1 MFDLG
6 FQIPVIFVLLCF
18 TLGTSVFY
26 GLAHWCVLVQQGNY
40 EGQSISSIISKWLLR
55 GMIIVLFFPIFVK
68 FYTIGQSDPDFSIT
82 SEVSALILIFMAF
95 IAYQCRRNNLKLR
108 QAVERCAFEGIKHL
122 QLFLSIIVIWG
133 VSACLGIAVY
143 MMSTQA
149 ALFLPVFDPPRDTA
163 MVVTGAWLLPFII
176 LYQKI
181 IKQSEAGQ
189 IKTPD
194 HFKFYMLLGPV
205 LLGMLLFM
213 VPLMVE
219 KYIHSDKFHDL
230 MNKKPPLERV

>member
-1 MFDLG
+1 MFDFG

-26 GLAHWCVLVQQGNY
+26 GLAHWCVVVQKGSY
-40 EGQSISSIISKWLLR
+40 EGQGISSIISKWLLR

-68 FYTIGQSDPDFSIT
+68 FYTIGQSDPDFSIA
-82 SEVSALILIFMAF
+82 SEVSALILIFTAF
-95 IAYQCRRNNLKLR
+95 MFYQYRRNHLMPR
-108 QAVERCAFEGIKHL
+108 QLLEKTAFEGIKHL

-133 VSACLGIAVY
+133 ISACLGLAVY
-143 MMSTQA
+143 LMSAKA

-194 HFKFYMLLGPV
+194 HFKFYMLLGPI

-219 KYIHSDKFHDL
+219 KYIHSDKFHDM
-230 MNKKPPLERV
+230 MNRKPPLERV